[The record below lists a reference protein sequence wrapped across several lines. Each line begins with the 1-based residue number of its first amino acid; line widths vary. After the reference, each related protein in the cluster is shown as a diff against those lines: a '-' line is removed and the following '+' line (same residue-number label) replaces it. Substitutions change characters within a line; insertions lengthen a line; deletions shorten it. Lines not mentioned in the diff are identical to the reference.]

1 MAAGGEKRSGGQLEE
16 RQPLAGWGSRR
27 RCANLG
33 RGREL
38 VEGEIGMDDW
48 RAGGS
53 VAGAGGRPRRCSDH
67 SLNPTLTP
75 GKFSCIARSTKEP
88 RQVSFGDVGALA
100 MQLQIG
106 GRLDSTVAI
115 TSRVTLFVSALLHMC
130 VNEQR
135 EGEILNV
142 LGEEYPRLSLCIL
155 HECIHSH
162 TMFI

>member
-1 MAAGGEKRSGGQLEE
+1 MQQPSRLDPVAAGGEKRSGGQLEE

-27 RCANLG
+27 RRRRTNLG
-33 RGREL
+33 RGRGL

-75 GKFSCIARSTKEP
+75 GKFSRIARSTKEP

-106 GRLDSTVAI
+106 GRLDATVAI
-115 TSRVTLFVSALLHMC
+115 TSRF
-130 VNEQR
+130 
-135 EGEILNV
+135 
-142 LGEEYPRLSLCIL
+142 
-155 HECIHSH
+155 
-162 TMFI
+162 